1 MTRLDQIVKLAS
13 IRPADQDGP
22 EGRVWRVAHV
32 GEVSMYRW
40 VVTDQILLERSKG
53 LDHSAVM
60 LDNDLT
66 AAEWLG
72 SWLAD
77 LEAEGDLRVR
87 CLPVTAW
94 RLVEP

>member
-1 MTRLDQIVKLAS
+1 MTRLDQIVKLAG

-32 GEVSMYRW
+32 GKVSMYRW
-40 VVTDQILLERSKG
+40 VVTDQIVLARSKG
-53 LDHSAVM
+53 LNHSAIM

-77 LEAEGDLRVR
+77 LEAEADLRSKEV
-87 CLPVTAW
+87 PHV
-94 RLVEP
+94 